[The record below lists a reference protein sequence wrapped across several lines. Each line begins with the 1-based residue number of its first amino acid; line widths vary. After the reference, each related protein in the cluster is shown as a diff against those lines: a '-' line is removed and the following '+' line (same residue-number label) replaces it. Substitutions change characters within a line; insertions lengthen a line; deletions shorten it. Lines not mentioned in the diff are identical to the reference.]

1 MEMLLCGSGRWKCYC
16 ILDIY
21 DVWKWEMEQFKR
33 LLCKNKFCYVITF
46 DGTLDALIRH
56 FL

>member
-1 MEMLLCGSGRWKCYC
+1 MEMLLYGSGRWKCYC
-16 ILDIY
+16 ILDSY

-33 LLCKNKFCYVITF
+33 WLCKNKFCYVITF